1 MAFDY
6 ARLKRVAV
14 FLYDI
19 LISKFLT
26 ITAHIIMMNHMTML
40 QGSFLDVGTGTGAPL
55 QYII

>member
-1 MAFDY
+1 MAIDY
-6 ARLKRVAV
+6 SRLKRIAV

-55 QYII
+55 KFII